1 MKKPYNPMMIQS
13 PSQTVGPYFA
23 QGLLRDGDQVFT
35 NTLISENTEGERIR
49 IEGCVL
55 DAEGR
60 PIEDAMI
67 EIWQANHH
75 GRYNHPLDEQD
86 KPLDPEFMGHGRAS
100 TDVNGKYRFE
110 TIKPGSVPG
119 PGNTTQAPHINVI
132 VFARGMLSHAFT
144 RIYFENEADNR
155 NDPVLM
161 GIEDEAYRNTLIA
174 RREETAGVTVYRFD
188 IRFQGE
194 HETAFFDA

>member
-1 MKKPYNPMMIQS
+1 MKPYNPMMIQS

-23 QGLLRDGDQVFT
+23 QGLLREGDQVFT
-35 NTLISENTEGERIR
+35 NVLVSENTEGERIR
-49 IEGCVL
+49 IEGCVF

-67 EIWQANHH
+67 EIWQANRH

-86 KPLDPEFMGHGRAS
+86 KPLDPEFMGHGRAA
-100 TDVNGKYRFE
+100 TDIKGNYRFE

-119 PGNTTQAPHINVI
+119 PDNSTQAPHINVI

-144 RIYFENEADNR
+144 RIYFEDEAANQ

-161 GIEDEAYRNTLIA
+161 SIDDEAHRNTLIA
-174 RREETAGVTVYRFD
+174 RREEADGAVIYRFD
-188 IRFQGE
+188 IHFQGE
-194 HETAFFDA
+194 NETAFFDA

>member
-1 MKKPYNPMMIQS
+1 MKQYNPMMIQS

-23 QGLLRDGDQVFT
+23 QGLLREGDQVFT
-35 NTLISENTEGERIR
+35 NVLVSENTEGVRIR
-49 IEGCVL
+49 IEGCVF

-67 EIWQANHH
+67 EIWQANSH
-75 GRYNHPLDEQD
+75 GRYNHPLDEQA

-100 TDVNGKYRFE
+100 TDITGNYRFE
-110 TIKPGSVPG
+110 TIKPGPVPG
-119 PGNTTQAPHINVI
+119 PGNKTQAPHINVI

-144 RIYFENEADNR
+144 RIYFEDETSNQA
-155 NDPVLM
+155 DPVLM
-161 GIEDEAYRNTLIA
+161 SIEDPAHRNTLIA
-174 RREETAGVTVYRFD
+174 RREEADGGVIYRFD
-188 IRFQGE
+188 IQFQGE

>member
-1 MKKPYNPMMIQS
+1 MKHYNPMMIQS

-23 QGLLRDGDQVFT
+23 QGLLREGDQVFT
-35 NTLISENTEGERIR
+35 NVLISENTEGERIR
-49 IEGCVL
+49 IEGCVF

-60 PIEDAMI
+60 PIEDAML
-67 EIWQANHH
+67 EIWQANRH

-86 KPLDPEFMGHGRAS
+86 KPLDPEFRGHGRAA
-100 TDVNGKYRFE
+100 TDINGNYWFE

-119 PGNTTQAPHINVI
+119 PDNKTQAPHINLI

-144 RIYFENEADNR
+144 RIYFEDETFNQDDA
-155 NDPVLM
+155 VLM
-161 GIEDEAYRNTLIA
+161 SIEDLAHRNTLVA
-174 RREETAGVTVYRFD
+174 RRQEAEGAVIYRFD
-188 IRFQGE
+188 IHFQGE

>member
-1 MKKPYNPMMIQS
+1 MKPYNPMMIQS

-23 QGLLRDGDQVFT
+23 QGLLREGDQVFT
-35 NTLISENTEGERIR
+35 NVLVSENTEGERIR
-49 IEGCVL
+49 IEGCVF

-67 EIWQANHH
+67 EIWQANRH

-100 TDVNGKYRFE
+100 TDIKGNYRFE

-119 PGNTTQAPHINVI
+119 PDNSTQAPHINVI

-144 RIYFENEADNR
+144 RIYFEDEAANQ

-161 GIEDEAYRNTLIA
+161 SIDDEAHRNTLIA
-174 RREETAGVTVYRFD
+174 RREEADGAVIYRFD
-188 IRFQGE
+188 IHFQGE
-194 HETAFFDA
+194 NETAFFDA

>member
-1 MKKPYNPMMIQS
+1 MKKYNPMMIQS

-23 QGLLRDGDQVFT
+23 QGLLREGDPVFT
-35 NTLISENTEGERIR
+35 NVLVSENTNGERIR
-49 IEGCVL
+49 IEGCVI

-67 EIWQANHH
+67 EIWQANSH

-86 KPLDPEFMGHGRAS
+86 KPLNPEFRGHGRAS
-100 TDVNGKYRFE
+100 TDINGNYRFE

-119 PGNTTQAPHINVI
+119 PDNNTQAPHINAI

-144 RIYFENEADNR
+144 RIYFEDEALNQV
-155 NDPVLM
+155 DPVLVS
-161 GIEDEAYRNTLIA
+161 IEDAAHRKTLVA
-174 RREETAGVTVYRFD
+174 RREEADGVVVYRFD

-194 HETAFFDA
+194 NETAFFDA

>member
-23 QGLLRDGDQVFT
+23 QGLLRDFDEVFT
-35 NTLISENTEGERIR
+35 NCLVTENTEGERIR
-49 IEGCVL
+49 IEGYVL
-55 DAEGR
+55 DAEER

-67 EIWQANHH
+67 EIWQANSH

-119 PGNTTQAPHINVI
+119 LNNTKQAPHVNAI
-132 VFARGMLSHAFT
+132 VFARGMLGHAFT
-144 RIYFENEADNR
+144 RIYFEDEATNQD
-155 NDPVLM
+155 DPVLM
-161 GIEDEAYRNTLIA
+161 SIEDEARRNTLISK
-174 RREETAGVTVYRFD
+174 RVTSEGKTVYRFD
-188 IRFQGE
+188 IHLQGE
-194 HETAFFDA
+194 NETTFFDA

>member
-1 MKKPYNPMMIQS
+1 MKPYNPMMIQS

-23 QGLLRDGDQVFT
+23 QGLLREGDQVFT
-35 NTLISENTEGERIR
+35 NVLIPENTEGERIR
-49 IEGCVL
+49 IEGTVF
-55 DAEGR
+55 DAEGQ

-67 EIWQANHH
+67 EIWQANSH

-86 KPLDPEFMGHGRAS
+86 KPLDPQFKGHGRTS
-100 TDVNGKYRFE
+100 TDTKGYYRFE
-110 TIKPGSVPG
+110 TVKPGSVPG
-119 PGNTTQAPHINVI
+119 PGNNVQAPHINVI

-144 RIYFENEADNR
+144 RIYFGDEPLNQADSVLMSIA
-155 NDPVLM
+155 DPVH
-161 GIEDEAYRNTLIA
+161 RNTLIA
-174 RREETAGVTVYRFD
+174 RRQEAEGVVIYRFD

>member
-1 MKKPYNPMMIQS
+1 MKHYNPMMVQS

-23 QGLLRDGDQVFT
+23 LGLLREGDKVFT
-35 NTLISENTEGERIR
+35 NVLISGNTEGERIR

-67 EIWQANHH
+67 EIWQANCH

-86 KPLDPEFMGHGRAS
+86 KPLDPDFMGHGRAS
-100 TDVNGKYRFE
+100 TDIKGNYRFE

-119 PGNTTQAPHINVI
+119 PDNSTQAPHINVI

-144 RIYFENEADNR
+144 RIYFEDEAANQD
-155 NDPVLM
+155 DPVLTS
-161 GIEDEAYRNTLIA
+161 IADPAHRNTLVA
-174 RREETAGVTVYRFD
+174 RREETEGVIIYRFD
-188 IRFQGE
+188 IQFQGE

>member
-1 MKKPYNPMMIQS
+1 MKHYNPMMIQS

-23 QGLLRDGDQVFT
+23 QGLLREGDQVFT
-35 NTLISENTEGERIR
+35 NVLVSENTEGERIR
-49 IEGCVL
+49 IEGCVF

-67 EIWQANHH
+67 EIWQANSH

-86 KPLDPEFMGHGRAS
+86 KPLDPEFRGHGRAS
-100 TDVNGKYRFE
+100 TDIKGNYWFE

-119 PGNTTQAPHINVI
+119 PDNKTQAPHINVI

-144 RIYFENEADNR
+144 RIYFEDETPNQD
-155 NDPVLM
+155 DPVLM
-161 GIEDEAYRNTLIA
+161 SIEDQAHRNTLIA
-174 RREETAGVTVYRFD
+174 RREEADGVVIYRFD
-188 IRFQGE
+188 IHFQGE
-194 HETAFFDA
+194 NETAFFDA

>member
-1 MKKPYNPMMIQS
+1 MKPYNPMMIQS

-23 QGLLRDGDQVFT
+23 QGLLREGDQVFT
-35 NTLISENTEGERIR
+35 NVLVSENTEGERIR
-49 IEGCVL
+49 IEGCVF
-55 DAEGR
+55 DAGGR

-67 EIWQANHH
+67 EIWQANRH
-75 GRYNHPLDEQD
+75 GRYNHPIDEQD

-100 TDVNGKYRFE
+100 TDINGNYRFE

-119 PGNTTQAPHINVI
+119 PDNSTQAPHINVI

-144 RIYFENEADNR
+144 RIYFEDEAANQ

-161 GIEDEAYRNTLIA
+161 SIDDEAHRNTLIA
-174 RREETAGVTVYRFD
+174 RREEADSAVIYCFD
-188 IRFQGE
+188 IHFQGE
-194 HETAFFDA
+194 NETAFFDA

>member
-1 MKKPYNPMMIQS
+1 MKPYNPMMMQS

-23 QGLLRDGDQVFT
+23 QGLLPEGDQVFT
-35 NTLISENTEGERIR
+35 NVLVSQNTEGQRIR

-55 DAEGR
+55 DADGR

-67 EIWQANHH
+67 EIWQANRH

-86 KPLDPEFMGHGRAS
+86 KPLDLNFRGHGRTS
-100 TDVNGKYRFE
+100 TDIKGNYWFE
-110 TIKPGSVPG
+110 TIKPGSVSG
-119 PGNTTQAPHINVI
+119 PGETFQAPHINVI

-144 RIYFENEADNR
+144 RIYFVDEPANQS
-155 NDPVLM
+155 DPVLM
-161 GIEDEAYRNTLIA
+161 SIEDKAHRNTLIA
-174 RREETAGVTVYRFD
+174 GRQEENGRIIYRFD

>member
-1 MKKPYNPMMIQS
+1 MKPYNPMMMQS

-23 QGLLRDGDQVFT
+23 QGLLPEGDQVFT
-35 NTLISENTEGERIR
+35 NILVSQNTEGQRIR

-55 DAEGR
+55 DADGR

-67 EIWQANHH
+67 EIWQANSN

-86 KPLDPEFMGHGRAS
+86 KPLDPNFRGHGRTS
-100 TDVNGKYRFE
+100 TDINGNYWFE
-110 TIKPGSVPG
+110 TIKPGLVPG
-119 PGNTTQAPHINVI
+119 PGEKSQAPHINVI

-144 RIYFENEADNR
+144 RIYFEDETANQ

-161 GIEDEAYRNTLIA
+161 SIEDQAHRNTLIA
-174 RREETAGVTVYRFD
+174 GRQEENGRIKYRFD
-188 IRFQGE
+188 ICFQGE

>member
-1 MKKPYNPMMIQS
+1 MKHYNPMMIQS

-23 QGLLRDGDQVFT
+23 QGLLREGDQVFT
-35 NTLISENTEGERIR
+35 NLLVSENTEGERIR
-49 IEGCVL
+49 VAGCVR

-67 EIWQANHH
+67 EIWQANSH

-100 TDVNGKYRFE
+100 TDIKGNYWFE

-119 PGNTTQAPHINVI
+119 PDNTAQAPHINVI

-144 RIYFENEADNR
+144 RIYFEDEAANQK
-155 NDPVLM
+155 DPVLM
-161 GIEDEAYRNTLIA
+161 SIENQAHRNTLIA
-174 RREETAGVTVYRFD
+174 RREEADGVIIYRFD
-188 IRFQGE
+188 IHLQGE
-194 HETAFFDA
+194 NETAFFDA

>member
-23 QGLLRDGDQVFT
+23 QGLLRDFDEVFT
-35 NTLISENTEGERIR
+35 NCLVTENTEGERIR
-49 IEGCVL
+49 IEGCVR

-67 EIWQANHH
+67 EIWQANSH

-86 KPLDPEFMGHGRAS
+86 KPLDPEFMGHGRTS

-119 PGNTTQAPHINVI
+119 PGNTAQAPHINVI

-144 RIYFENEADNR
+144 RIYFENDSDNR

-161 GIEDEAYRNTLIA
+161 SIEDEAYRNTLIA
-174 RREETAGVTVYRFD
+174 RQEETAGVVIYRFD

>member
-1 MKKPYNPMMIQS
+1 MKHYNPMMIQS

-23 QGLLRDGDQVFT
+23 QGLLREGDQVFT
-35 NTLISENTEGERIR
+35 NLLVSGNTEGERIR
-49 IEGCVL
+49 VAGCVL

-67 EIWQANHH
+67 EIWQANSH

-100 TDVNGKYRFE
+100 TDIKGNYWFE

-119 PGNTTQAPHINVI
+119 PDNKAQAPHINVI

-144 RIYFENEADNR
+144 RIYFEDEAANQK
-155 NDPVLM
+155 DPVLM
-161 GIEDEAYRNTLIA
+161 SIENPAHRNTLVA
-174 RREETAGVTVYRFD
+174 RREEADGVIIYRFD

-194 HETAFFDA
+194 NETAFFDA

>member
-1 MKKPYNPMMIQS
+1 MKHYNPMMIQS

-23 QGLLRDGDQVFT
+23 QGLLRDGDHVFT
-35 NTLISENTEGERIR
+35 NVLVSENTEGERIR

-67 EIWQANHH
+67 EIWQANSH
-75 GRYNHPLDEQD
+75 GRYNHPLDEQE
-86 KPLDPEFMGHGRAS
+86 KPLDPEFMGHGRTS

-119 PGNTTQAPHINVI
+119 PGNTAQAPHINVI

-155 NDPVLM
+155 NDPALM
-161 GIEDEAYRNTLIA
+161 GIEDEAHRNTLIA
-174 RREETAGVTVYRFD
+174 RGEETAGVIVYRFD

-194 HETAFFDA
+194 NETAFFDA

>member
-1 MKKPYNPMMIQS
+1 MKPYNPMMIQS

-23 QGLLRDGDQVFT
+23 QGLLREGDPVFT
-35 NTLISENTEGERIR
+35 NVLISENTDGERIR
-49 IEGCVL
+49 ISGCVY

-67 EIWQANHH
+67 EIWQANSH

-86 KPLDPEFMGHGRAS
+86 KPLDPEFRGHGRSS
-100 TDVNGKYRFE
+100 TDSEGNYRFD

-119 PGNTTQAPHINVI
+119 PGNKTQAPHINVI

-144 RIYFENEADNR
+144 RIYFEDEALNR
-155 NDPVLM
+155 DDPVLTS
-161 GIEDEAYRNTLIA
+161 IEDEAHRNTLVA
-174 RREETAGVTVYRFD
+174 RREEADGAIIYRFD
-188 IRFQGE
+188 IHFQGE
-194 HETAFFDA
+194 NETAFFDA